1 MGKNECTQ
9 WKFYQGIRKYKK
21 IQLEIKNSKAEINTH
36 THTHTHYKEWIC
48 KWSFI
53 QKMLHPTTTRTNKWI
68 QQSCKIQD

>member
-36 THTHTHYKEWIC
+36 THTHTLQGMNLQMILYIENA
-48 KWSFI
+48 
-53 QKMLHPTTTRTNKWI
+53 PPNNY
-68 QQSCKIQD
+68 